1 MIGDIIYMYII
12 YMYPQR
18 SLINMSHLCTALCV
32 SLDDDVCE
40 IKTAVINWNY
50 ENYGVTFGAIGSR
63 RSIGCAGCRM
73 DC

>member
-1 MIGDIIYMYII
+1 MIGDII
-12 YMYPQR
+12 YPQR

-32 SLDDDVCE
+32 SLDDNVCE

-50 ENYGVTFGAIGSR
+50 GATFGAIGSR